1 MTAIALLVLAATVV
15 LVLANGRVVH
25 DHEERIAKSL
35 HADEPE
41 IAWPPAALILCVRG
55 GEAGLT
61 KCLDRL
67 AAVEYRDVEIHVVVD
82 HVTDPS
88 FDVAE
93 AWQERHPEVSCHL
106 HLLWNRSPHATLK
119 CSAVD
124 EALRRVSPRVEVV
137 VVVDADTQVYPRW
150 LQDMIRP
157 VATAETTRSMAT
169 GNRWYDPTAPGLGS
183 LIRFVYNA
191 NCIVPMHVGNMTW
204 GGSLALRREVYTHPD
219 FRPCLRQSPTED
231 ATVRHAIDR
240 CGQALACL
248 PAVLLVTH
256 DSIDVPSCLGF
267 IRRQLLWTRLYH
279 PGWSVI
285 AGGAVLAYTMSLA
298 ITGAAVWS
306 AWNGQPTSAIVF
318 GGAILMA
325 ILGNLAAIERL
336 HAAVSHA
343 VHTRQGMMVPRIGW
357 RTRLRLLIA
366 IPLTLPAFCWAAVSA
381 TFAKEVTWSGVRYA
395 VTGPGRIEL
404 VDYRPVASPVAP
416 SPATGLQFTGAIAG
430 PK

>member
-1 MTAIALLVLAATVV
+1 MTAIAILILATTVI

-25 DHEERIAKSL
+25 DHEERISIAL
-35 HADEPE
+35 HAEEPE
-41 IAWPPAALILCVRG
+41 VAWPPTALILCVRG

-61 KCLDRL
+61 DCLDRL
-67 AAVEYRDVEIHVVVD
+67 AAVEYPDVEIHVVVD

-93 AWQERHPEVSCHL
+93 TWQEGHPEVACHL
-106 HLLWNRSPHATLK
+106 HLLWDRSTRATLK

-124 EALRRVSPRVEVV
+124 EALRRVSPHVEVV
-137 VVVDADTQVYPRW
+137 VVVDADTRVYPKW

-157 VATAETTRSMAT
+157 VAANDNRMAT

-191 NCIVPMHVGNMTW
+191 NCIIPMHLGNMTW
-204 GGSLALRREVYTHPD
+204 GGSLALHRDVFASRE
-219 FRPCLRQSPTED
+219 FRPCLRRSPTED

-240 CGQALACL
+240 CGHKLACL
-248 PAVLLVTH
+248 PAVMLLTR
-256 DSIDVPSCLGF
+256 DAIDLPSCLGF

-285 AGGAVLAYTMSLA
+285 AVGSVLAYATSLA
-298 ITGAAVWS
+298 ITLAAAWS
-306 AWNGQPTSAIVF
+306 AWNGHPTAAVIF
-318 GGAILMA
+318 GGALVMA
-325 ILGNLAAIERL
+325 ILGNLVAVERL

-343 VHTRQGMMVPRIGW
+343 IHSRQGLIVPPIGW

-381 TFAKEVTWSGVRYA
+381 AFAKEVTWSGVRYS
-395 VTGPGRIEL
+395 VVGPGQIEL

-416 SPATGLQFTGAIAG
+416 SPAAGMRLTGAIAG